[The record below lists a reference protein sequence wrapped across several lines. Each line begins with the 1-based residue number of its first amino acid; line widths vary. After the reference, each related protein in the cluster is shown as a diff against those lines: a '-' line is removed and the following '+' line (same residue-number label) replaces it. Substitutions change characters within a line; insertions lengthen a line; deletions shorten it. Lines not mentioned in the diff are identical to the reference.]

1 MKKIKVLLLHG
12 LEGSPEGDKAL
23 YITQVYD
30 AIVPRLY
37 TREILKV
44 KKECHGDWSK
54 ARPVDIS
61 RALSPAYEQARDA
74 CKVFKP
80 DVVVGSSMGGAL
92 LTKLASD
99 CEWTGPAVYLASA
112 HELLMPSIAPT
123 APQYGQSV
131 YVHGANDEIV
141 GIGNSINAASCDIGG
156 HFIMIP
162 DDHRLST
169 ITCTGILDVAI
180 NIAIAGKTIS
190 PRCVEPDQ
198 HIDLWNMSQTIC

>member
-23 YITQVYD
+23 YITRKYD
-30 AIVPRLY
+30 ALVPRLY
-37 TREILKV
+37 TREILRV
-44 KKECHGDWSK
+44 KKACHGDWLK
-54 ARPVDIS
+54 APPDAVS

-80 DVVVGSSMGGAL
+80 DVVVGSSMCGAL

-131 YVHGANDEIV
+131 YVHGAADDIV
-141 GIGNSINAASCDIGG
+141 DGGDSLDASSDTGG

-169 ITCTGILDVAI
+169 ITHTGILDVAI
-180 NIAIAGKTIS
+180 NIAIDGKTVL
-190 PRCVEPDQ
+190 PNCTEPDQ
-198 HIDLWNMSQTIC
+198 HIDLWNTSRMIC